1 MRRTHLVAALAIV
14 VSLSALLPAHAETNL
29 YEWVSAARLVV
40 AARPERADGRFVEM
54 RVLRV
59 LRGDAPGQVLWVD
72 RREANRDRVSGEQAL
87 DLQSGRSYL
96 LLLNPAEGQPR
107 NRAPRAFVLA
117 RGVEGARPLPTE
129 GSAAILEAVDR
140 MVRLQDSSA
149 SFLPWTDLGRLLD
162 DPNPILVQTA
172 LELFLK
178 FRQGSTELMPAARHL
193 LDHPRVEVRRAAAEL
208 SATILARAREIDDR
222 EGVLADLAA
231 CARRD
236 ATAEVRAAATRAL
249 GRLPGSEVETLLE
262 EIARD
267 DPEQSV
273 RYAAERIL
281 YERRLEA
288 TGL

>member
-1 MRRTHLVAALAIV
+1 MRRTSLMAVLAALVAVSAAI
-14 VSLSALLPAHAETNL
+14 PARAETNL

-59 LRGDAPGQVLWVD
+59 LRGASPGQVLWVD

-87 DLQSGRSYL
+87 DLKTGRSYL
-96 LLLNPAEGQPR
+96 LLLNPAEEQPR
-107 NRAPRAFVLA
+107 SRAPRAFVLA

-129 GSAAILEAVDR
+129 GSAAVLEAVDR

-149 SFLPWTDLGRLLD
+149 SFLPWRDLGGLLD
-162 DPNPILVQTA
+162 DPNPVLVQTA

-178 FRQGSTELMPAARHL
+178 FRQGDSELMPTARRL
-193 LDHPRVEVRRAAAEL
+193 LDHARVEVRRAAADL
-208 SATILARAREIDDR
+208 CATILGRVREVDDR

-231 CARRD
+231 IARRD
-236 ATAEVRAAATRAL
+236 ATAEVRVAATAAL
-249 GRLPGSEVETLLE
+249 GRLAGPEVETLLQ

-267 DPEQSV
+267 DPEQAV

-281 YERRLEA
+281 YERRLDA
-288 TGL
+288 GVR